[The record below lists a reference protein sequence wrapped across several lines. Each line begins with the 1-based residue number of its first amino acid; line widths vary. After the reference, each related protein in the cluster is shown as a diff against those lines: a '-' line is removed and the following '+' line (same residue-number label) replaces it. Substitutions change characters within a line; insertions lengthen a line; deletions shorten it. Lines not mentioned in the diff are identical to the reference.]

1 MNPTQA
7 QELEV
12 REGLARLLFNNAGV
26 ALVTNLVNGVMWE
39 LVIWTSLGSTLVLG
53 RYACLGMAILLRWR
67 TTLADRR
74 CAQTEAASG
83 ALVDQYT
90 LARQCG
96 PRRAQDRRTG
106 VAWFVQKSWLTCQP

>member
-7 QELEV
+7 QELKV
-12 REGLARLLFNNAGV
+12 REGLARLFFNNAGV

-53 RYACLGMAILLRWR
+53 RYACLGLAILLRWR
-67 TTLADRR
+67 TTPADRR

-90 LARQCG
+90 LRASAARGGSKTTALVWHGSC
-96 PRRAQDRRTG
+96 
-106 VAWFVQKSWLTCQP
+106 KSHG